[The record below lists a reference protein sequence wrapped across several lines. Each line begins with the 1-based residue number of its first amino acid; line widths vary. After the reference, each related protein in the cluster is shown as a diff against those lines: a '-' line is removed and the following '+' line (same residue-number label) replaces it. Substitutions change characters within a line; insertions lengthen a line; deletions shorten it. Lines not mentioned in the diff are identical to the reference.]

1 MLPSGFDGKRF
12 GSRQFCIVFER
23 CSVLIASLLL
33 LIDPD
38 DSRMPLVVSSEL
50 QSSGSTF
57 VARCALVSWL
67 IVFSGIVTPVFRSWF
82 HLEAVLSVCPDTVVV
97 NITESHFDQWTKRR

>member
-1 MLPSGFDGKRF
+1 
-12 GSRQFCIVFER
+12 
-23 CSVLIASLLL
+23 
-33 LIDPD
+33 
-38 DSRMPLVVSSEL
+38 MPLVVSSEL

-82 HLEAVLSVCPDTVVV
+82 HLEAGLSVCPDTVVV
-97 NITESHFDQWTKRR
+97 NITESHFDQRTKEGERDAGSLENGRTGRLSSVPGMDIFAGSSPFMH